1 MDLEDDTHM
10 SNVTQDTTIVNIPV
24 SFTPQLMEALV
35 DALLASKSFK
45 TTINNSLDDYFR
57 HEFDINDHM
66 SNFDFTDV
74 KDDLLDGLVED
85 VISNIKDRL

>member
-10 SNVTQDTTIVNIPV
+10 SNVIQDTTIVNIPV
-24 SFTPQLMEALV
+24 SFTPQLMEALL
-35 DALLASKSFK
+35 DALLTSKSFK
-45 TTINNSLDDYFR
+45 KEINDTIDNYLR
-57 HEFDINDHM
+57 CEFDINDHM
-66 SNFDFTDV
+66 GNFEFSDL

>member
-24 SFTPQLMEALV
+24 NLTPQLMEALV
-35 DALLASKSFK
+35 DALLASKFFK

-66 SNFDFTDV
+66 GSFEFSDL

>member
-24 SFTPQLMEALV
+24 NFTPQLMEALV
-35 DALLASKSFK
+35 DALLASESFK
-45 TTINNSLDDYFR
+45 TTISNSLDDYFR

-66 SNFDFTDV
+66 GNFEFSDL